1 MSWSTPVIYAVPLT
15 RQKIEQKMDE
25 LAREYR
31 DTHDPEIP
39 ETIFELARRL
49 REMDHLKVCVCSRYL
64 LVVNFGKLGRITGI
78 RFFDRNNADQD
89 NHWLAAP
96 GSGRAMMAPSQ
107 DQSEVSEPAPKL
119 VEKWAALAGR
129 WTFSPVAARYLGLNE
144 QSGAIPLGVAL
155 GSIPFRDGKLTTTV
169 RLTRQERTSGGVVLG
184 YQSMNAEWLAVQIGG
199 YGRGYAIAEYRP
211 GVGFTGIA
219 TAGLLSNLPVD
230 QDQVFEVSVAG
241 QRVAMTVNDV
251 RVLEVVLPRPLE
263 GIGAG
268 LFAWDDAEVVFTRT
282 EITTI
287 RPRIFIIMPFSEPFD
302 TLYREVIRPVSERLE
317 FEIVRVDEIAGP
329 GIIVDDI
336 QRQISQ
342 AQVAIAEIRLAQS
355 KCILRAW
362 VCTCA

>member
-1 MSWSTPVIYAVPLT
+1 MAL
-15 RQKIEQKMDE
+15 
-25 LAREYR
+25 
-31 DTHDPEIP
+31 
-39 ETIFELARRL
+39 
-49 REMDHLKVCVCSRYL
+49 SR
-64 LVVNFGKLGRITGI
+64 F
-78 RFFDRNNADQD
+78 
-89 NHWLAAP
+89 
-96 GSGRAMMAPSQ
+96 
-107 DQSEVSEPAPKL
+107 
-119 VEKWAALAGR
+119 AL
-129 WTFSPVAARYLGLNE
+129 
-144 QSGAIPLGVAL
+144 AL

-251 RVLEVVLPRPLE
+251 RVLEDCLTKASGRVQ
-263 GIGAG
+263 GAG